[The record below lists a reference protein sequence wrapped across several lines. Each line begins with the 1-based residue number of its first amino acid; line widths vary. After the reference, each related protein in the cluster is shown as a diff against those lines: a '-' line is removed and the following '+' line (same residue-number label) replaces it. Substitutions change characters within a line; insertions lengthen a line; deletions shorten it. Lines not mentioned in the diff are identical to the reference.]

1 MLRALPHS
9 RVCMK
14 HLARCKRDN
23 GRIEGCVRQFSW
35 WRSQAKTD
43 GNINNEQIAPERTRI
58 QKFLNYLETNK
69 QISKSEVYNEVL
81 LISQEQKTRELEI
94 KTEAA
99 KQQAQVLATATGNSN
114 RSSLHPLLRLV
125 LLFVGAGALIYFLR
139 RVDLTRGI
147 GGDSDLFKDNFQE
160 FHPKKKLPKTIATK
174 MGADG
179 TVKPVDDD
187 VMNILW
193 GQKNKITGNTV
204 TPNNPN
210 IHFDSVLFKDVMG
223 NYDAKEELSDIAD
236 YLRHPEKY
244 ENMGLKIPKGVLLAG
259 PPGTGKTLLARA
271 LAGEAEVPFIN
282 VNGSSFV
289 QMFAGLGAQRVRRL
303 FARARELAPCIVFI
317 DEIDALGT
325 RRDQPQNYSRQ
336 TLNQL
341 LGEMDGFSSNPGVI
355 VVGATNLA
363 HTLDTALVRP
373 GRFDRTVELGL
384 PDKKVRKQ
392 ILAHYLKRNGTEG
405 LDLDLMA
412 ANTTGFSGA
421 EIFNMV
427 NRAGIEAVKK
437 GVFRITMPLLL
448 DAQETMMLG
457 RANKDTVMS
466 SHTKLVTAYHEAG
479 HALVALY
486 TKAAHPI
493 YKATILPRGGAL
505 GFVAHNRKDE
515 HLYSKEAMLAQM
527 DVCMGGRA
535 AEELIFGPEQITQG
549 ASSDFQQ
556 STGIAKNMVA
566 KYGMSSE
573 VGKVVLDDETAKK
586 DPTVMQEVKKLT
598 DSAYERATKLLKAKA
613 VQHKIIAEALLKDET
628 LSVEQ
633 IKQLVGFKEED
644 AVVT

>member
-1 MLRALPHS
+1 MLVRVLPRS
-9 RVCMK
+9 RGVLC
-14 HLARCKRDN
+14 RR
-23 GRIEGCVRQFSW
+23 GRQFSW
-35 WRSQAKTD
+35 FRLNRASSEVPPD
-43 GNINNEQIAPERTRI
+43 RDRI
-58 QKFLNYLETNK
+58 SKFLNHLETSK

-81 LISQEQKTRELEI
+81 LISQEQKTRELEL
-94 KTEAA
+94 KLENNKQGPSSKNAA
-99 KQQAQVLATATGNSN
+99 STM
-114 RSSLHPLLRLV
+114 LRLAGMLVSAGLV
-125 LLFVGAGALIYFLR
+125 LYFLR
-139 RVDLTRGI
+139 KVDLTRGI

-160 FHPKKKLPKTIATK
+160 FHPRSKLPRTIATK
-174 MGADG
+174 IGPDGAA
-179 TVKPVDDD
+179 KPVDEE
-187 VMNILW
+187 VINILW
-193 GQKNKITGNTV
+193 GKKPVTGSGQ
-204 TPNNPN
+204 NPN

-244 ENMGLKIPKGVLLAG
+244 ENMGLKIPKGVLLSG

-363 HTLDTALVRP
+363 HTLDTALTRP
-373 GRFDRTVELGL
+373 GRFDRTVELSL
-384 PDKKVRKQ
+384 PDRTIRKQ

-421 EIFNMV
+421 ELFNMV

-437 GVFRITMPLLL
+437 NQPRITQPMLMES
-448 DAQETMMLG
+448 QETLLMG
-457 RANKDTVMS
+457 RASRDTIMS
-466 SHTKLVTAYHEAG
+466 PQTKQVTAYHEAG
-479 HALVALY
+479 HALVSLY
-486 TKAAHPI
+486 TKAANPI
-493 YKATILPRGGAL
+493 YKATILPRGSAL

-515 HLYSKEAMLAQM
+515 HLLSKEALLAQL

-535 AEELIFGPEQITQG
+535 AEELIFGPDHVTQG

-556 STGIAKNMVA
+556 ATSTARSMVA
-566 KYGMSSE
+566 RFGMSSE
-573 VGKVVLDDETAKK
+573 IGKVFLEDEMIKR
-586 DPTVMQEVKKLT
+586 DSVVSQEVKKLT
-598 DSAYERATKLLKAKA
+598 DSAYERATRLLKSKA
-613 VQHKIIAEALLKDET
+613 TQHKMIAEALLKEET
-628 LSVEQ
+628 LSADQ
-633 IKQLVGFKEED
+633 IKKLIGFKDED
-644 AVVT
+644 VLS